1 VSRGRLRVYLGMAPG
16 VGKTYAMLDEGN
28 RRLGRGTD
36 VVIGVV
42 ETHGRAHTAERLE
55 GLEVV
60 PRRRLSYR
68 GATFEEMDLDAVLA
82 RRPNVALVDELAH
95 TNVPGSRNEKRWQ
108 DVEELLDDGI
118 DVVTTVNIQHLE
130 SLNDVVQR
138 ISGVE
143 QRERI
148 PDEVVRRADQIEIVD
163 IAPEALRRRMAHGNI
178 YPSERVDAALSNYF
192 RIGNLSAL
200 RELAL
205 LWVAERVD
213 EGLQRYRAAHGIEQP
228 WEARERIVVALPGGP
243 EGETLLRRAVRIA
256 TRTTGSDLLALH
268 VVKGDGLSGLDPAE
282 IGHQRRLAESM
293 GGSWHQV
300 VGDDVATAILDF
312 ARVENA
318 TQIVLGASSR
328 GRFESFLA
336 GEGIGARVTRLSGK
350 IDVHLV
356 THEAARGPGLHPSL
370 PVAGLTTA
378 LSARR
383 RLQGAVLALVALPLL
398 TFGLSQLRSG
408 LNLPSDI
415 LLYLAVVILVAL
427 VGGMWP
433 AIGAAIL
440 ASLLLNY
447 YFTPPLY
454 TFTISDRNNAFAL
467 LFFIAVAALVSALVE
482 RVVRRTTEAGRAAAE
497 AAVLAGLAGDVLRGA
512 TSLQQIL
519 GRARETFGL
528 RSAALLE
535 RPDGDMEWSPVASVG
550 DERTPGDDTT
560 DLPVGEHHLLRVTGP
575 VRAADARL
583 LAAFAAQ
590 AAAAHEREE
599 LADRAA
605 QAAVVAE
612 ADRTR
617 SALLAAVSHD
627 LRSPLASAKASIT
640 SLRSR
645 RVQWTNAARDELLA
659 TADESL
665 DRLTRL
671 IENLLDMS
679 RLEAGALGVSLAPVA
694 LDELVPLVL
703 DALGV
708 DASEE
713 VRVKVPET
721 LPEVRA
727 DAVLL
732 ERVLV
737 NVLGNAL
744 RYSPPG
750 NPPLLAASCHAGAMQ
765 IRVVDRGPGVPEGQN
780 DQLFA
785 PFQRLGDRDN
795 STGVGLGLAL
805 SRGLT
810 DAMGGTLAAED
821 TPGGGLTM
829 TITLPV
835 VADAGEPLVQHG
847 ELPLGETGLPEQAS
861 VLHAGEEA

>member
-1 VSRGRLRVYLGMAPG
+1 MNRGRLRVYLGMAPG
-16 VGKTYAMLDEGN
+16 VGKTYAMLDEGK
-28 RRLGRGTD
+28 RRLDRGTD
-36 VVIGVV
+36 VVVGVV

-55 GLEVV
+55 GLDVV

-68 GATFEEMDLDAVLA
+68 GASFEEMDLDAVLA
-82 RRPNVALVDELAH
+82 RQPAVALVDELAH
-95 TNVPGSRNEKRWQ
+95 TNIPGSTHEKRWQ
-108 DVEELLDDGI
+108 DVDTLLDAGI
-118 DVVTTVNIQHLE
+118 DVITTVNIQHLE

-143 QRERI
+143 QRETI

-178 YPSERVDAALSNYF
+178 YPSDRVDAALSNYF
-192 RIGNLSAL
+192 RVGNLSAL

-213 EGLQRYRAAHGIEQP
+213 EGLQRYRAAHGIDQP

-256 TRTTGSDLLALH
+256 TRTTGADLLALH
-268 VVKGDGLSGLDPAE
+268 VVKGDGLATADPAE
-282 IGHQRRLAESM
+282 VGRQRELAESM

-318 TQIVLGASSR
+318 TQILLGASRR
-328 GRFESFLA
+328 GRWEAFLS

-356 THEAARGPGLHPSL
+356 THEAASGPGLRASL

-378 LSARR
+378 LSVRR
-383 RLQGAVLALVALPLL
+383 RVQGAVVALVLLPLL
-398 TFGLSQLRSG
+398 TFVLSRMRG
-408 LNLPSDI
+408 DLNLSSDI
-415 LLYLAVVILVAL
+415 LLYLGVVILVAL
-427 VGGMWP
+427 IGGLWP
-433 AIGAAIL
+433 ALGAAVVG
-440 ASLLLNY
+440 SLLLNY
-447 YFTPPLY
+447 YFTQPLY
-454 TFTISDRNNAFAL
+454 TFTIADKNNALSL
-467 LFFIAVAALVSALVE
+467 LVFLAVGALVSVLVE
-482 RVVRRTTEAGRAAAE
+482 RVVRRTTEASRASAE
-497 AAVLAGLAGDVLRGA
+497 AAVLAGLAGGILRGE
-512 TSLQQIL
+512 TSLPQIL

-528 RSAALLE
+528 GAVTLLE
-535 RPDGDMEWSPVASVG
+535 RPDTAAEWQEIDHVGEVRRGDEVTDVPVG
-550 DERTPGDDTT
+550 DR
-560 DLPVGEHHLLRVTGP
+560 LLLRVDGP
-575 VRAADARL
+575 VRTADQRL

-590 AAAAHEREE
+590 AAVVRER
-599 LADRAA
+599 DRLTSRAE
-605 QAAVVAE
+605 QASLVEE

-627 LRSPLASAKASIT
+627 LRSPLASAKAAVT
-640 SLRSR
+640 SLRSD
-645 RVQWTNAARDELLA
+645 RVEWTPAAQGELLA

-679 RLEAGALGVSLAPVA
+679 RLEAGALGVSLGPVA
-694 LDELVPLVL
+694 VDELAPLVL
-703 DALGV
+703 DALGA
-708 DASEE
+708 DASR

-737 NVLGNAL
+737 NLLGNAL
-744 RYSPPG
+744 RYSPPSS
-750 NPPLLAASCHAGAMQ
+750 PPLLAASCHAGTME
-765 IRVVDRGPGVPEGQN
+765 IRVVDCGPGVPETQN

-795 STGVGLGLAL
+795 TTGVGLGLAL

-810 DAMGGTLAAED
+810 EAMGGSLTAED

-829 TITLPV
+829 TIRL
-835 VADAGEPLVQHG
+835 PLVAEDVREPAVEG
-847 ELPLGETGLPEQAS
+847 RP
-861 VLHAGEEA
+861 

>member
-1 VSRGRLRVYLGMAPG
+1 VNRGKLRVYLGMAPG
-16 VGKTYAMLDEGN
+16 VGKTYAMLDEGK

-36 VVIGVV
+36 VVVGVV

-60 PRRRLSYR
+60 PRAELTYR
-68 GATFEEMDLDAVLA
+68 GTTFEEMDLDGVLA
-82 RRPNVALVDELAH
+82 RRPAVALVDELAH
-95 TNVPGSRNEKRWQ
+95 SNIPGSRHEKRWQ
-108 DVEELLDDGI
+108 DVDDLLDAGI
-118 DVVTTVNIQHLE
+118 DVITTVNIQHLE
-130 SLNDVVQR
+130 SLNDVVQQ

-143 QRERI
+143 QRETI

-163 IAPEALRRRMAHGNI
+163 ISPEALRRRMAHGNI
-178 YPSERVDAALSNYF
+178 YPSDRVDAALSNYF
-192 RIGNLSAL
+192 RVGNLAAL

-213 EGLQRYRAAHGIEQP
+213 EGLQRYRADHGIDQP

-256 TRTTGSDLLALH
+256 ARTTGADLLALH
-268 VVKGDGLSGLDPAE
+268 VVKGDGLTGADPTE
-282 IGHQRRLAESM
+282 VGRQRRLAESM

-300 VGDDVATAILDF
+300 VGDDVARGILDF

-328 GRFESFLA
+328 GRWEAFLS

-356 THEAARGPGLHPSL
+356 THEAASNPRLQASVPA
-370 PVAGLTTA
+370 AGLTTA
-378 LSARR
+378 LSVRR
-383 RLQGAVLALVALPLL
+383 RVEGVVVAVVLLPLL
-398 TFGLSQLRSG
+398 TFVLSRMRDV

-415 LLYLAVVILVAL
+415 LLYLAVVIIVAL
-427 VGGMWP
+427 IGGLWP
-433 AIGAAIL
+433 ALGTAVVG
-440 ASLLLNY
+440 SLLLNY

-454 TFTISDRNNAFAL
+454 TFTIADKNNSLAL
-467 LFFIAVAALVSALVE
+467 LVFVAVGALVSILVE
-482 RVVRRTTEAGRAAAE
+482 RVVRRTTEASRASAE
-497 AAVLAGLAGDVLRGA
+497 ASVLAGLAGGILRGE
-512 TSLQQIL
+512 TSLTQIL

-528 RSAALLE
+528 DAAALLE
-535 RPDGDMEWSPVASVG
+535 RPDPTSPWHEIDQVGQHRSDGAFTDVPVG
-550 DERTPGDDTT
+550 DR
-560 DLPVGEHHLLRVTGP
+560 LLLRVDGA
-575 VRAADARL
+575 VRAEDQRL

-590 AAAAHEREE
+590 AAAVHEREQ
-599 LADRAA
+599 LATRAA
-605 QAAVVAE
+605 DAALAEE

-640 SLRSR
+640 SLRSE
-645 RVQWTNAARDELLA
+645 RVHWTPAAQAELLA

-679 RLEAGALGVSLAPVA
+679 RLEAGALGVSLGPVA

-703 DALGV
+703 DALG
-708 DASEE
+708 ASASP

-737 NVLGNAL
+737 NLLGNAL
-744 RYSPPG
+744 RYSPPQT
-750 NPPLLAASCHAGAMQ
+750 PPLLAASCHAGMMD
-765 IRVVDRGPGVPEGQN
+765 IRVVDRGPGVPETQS

-795 STGVGLGLAL
+795 TTGVGLGLAL

-810 DAMGGTLAAED
+810 EAMGGTLAAED

-829 TITLPV
+829 TITLPLV
-835 VADAGEPLVQHG
+835 GEWA
-847 ELPLGETGLPEQAS
+847 EQPTLAVES
-861 VLHAGEEA
+861 

>member
-1 VSRGRLRVYLGMAPG
+1 MAPG
-16 VGKTYAMLDEGN
+16 VGKTYAMLDEGK
-28 RRLGRGTD
+28 RRLDRGTD
-36 VVIGVV
+36 VVVGVV

-60 PRRRLSYR
+60 PRKQLSYH
-68 GATFEEMDLDAVLA
+68 GTTFEEMDLDAVLA
-82 RRPNVALVDELAH
+82 RRPAVALVDELAH
-95 TNVPGSRNEKRWQ
+95 TNIPGSRHEKRWQ
-108 DVEELLDDGI
+108 DVDTLLDAGI
-118 DVVTTVNIQHLE
+118 DVITTVNIQHLE

-143 QRERI
+143 QRETI

-178 YPSERVDAALSNYF
+178 YPSDRVDAALSNYF
-192 RIGNLSAL
+192 RVGNLSAL

-213 EGLQRYRAAHGIEQP
+213 EGLQRYRAAHGIDQP

-256 TRTTGSDLLALH
+256 TRTTGADLLALH
-268 VVKGDGLSGLDPAE
+268 VVRGDGLAGLDPAE
-282 IGHQRRLAESM
+282 LGRQRRLAESM

-300 VGDDVATAILDF
+300 VGDDVAVALLDF

-328 GRFESFLA
+328 GRWESFLA
-336 GEGIGARVTRLSGK
+336 GEGIGARVARLSGK

-356 THEAARGPGLHPSL
+356 THEAARGPDRLPRL

-378 LSARR
+378 LSMRR
-383 RLQGAVLALVALPLL
+383 RVQGAVVALVLLPLL
-398 TFGLSQLRSG
+398 TIALSRVRSE

-415 LLYLAVVILVAL
+415 LLYLAVVIVVAL
-427 VGGMWP
+427 IGGLWP
-433 AIGAAIL
+433 ALAAAIVG
-440 ASLLLNY
+440 SLLLNY

-454 TFTISDRNNAFAL
+454 TFTISDQNNTLAL
-467 LFFIAVAALVSALVE
+467 AVFVAVAALVSVLVE
-482 RVVRRTTEAGRAAAE
+482 RVVRRTTEAGRASAE
-497 AAVLAGLAGDVLRGA
+497 AAILAGLAGGILRGE
-512 TSLQQIL
+512 TSLPEIL

-528 RSAALLE
+528 EAVTLLE
-535 RPDGDMEWSPVASVG
+535 RRDTSDSWQVVAHVG
-550 DERTPGDDTT
+550 EAQSGTARTDV
-560 DLPVGEHHLLRVTGP
+560 PVGERLMLSVNGT
-575 VRAADARL
+575 VRAADQRL
-583 LAAFAAQ
+583 LSAFAAQ
-590 AAAAHEREE
+590 AAAVREHDQ
-599 LADRAA
+599 LATRAA
-605 QAAVVAE
+605 EASVVEE

-640 SLRSR
+640 SLRSD
-645 RVQWTNAARDELLA
+645 RVQWTPAAQAELLA

-679 RLEAGALGVSLAPVA
+679 RLEAGALGVSLGPVA
-694 LDELVPLVL
+694 LDELVPIVL
-703 DALGV
+703 DALGA
-708 DASEE
+708 DASQ

-721 LPEVRA
+721 LPEVLA

-737 NVLGNAL
+737 NLLGNAV
-744 RYSPPG
+744 RYSPPQT
-750 NPPLLAASCHAGAMQ
+750 PPLLAASCHAGTMD
-765 IRVVDRGPGVPEGQN
+765 IRVVDRGPGVPASQSE
-780 DQLFA
+780 QLFA

-795 STGVGLGLAL
+795 TTGVGLGLAL

-810 DAMGGTLAAED
+810 EAMGGSLTAED

-829 TITLPV
+829 TVTLPLVGQPV
-835 VADAGEPLVQHG
+835 VSQPAVG
-847 ELPLGETGLPEQAS
+847 ELT
-861 VLHAGEEA
+861 